1 MSTDE
6 RIPIVAAM
14 ATAYGKS
21 YDDSLKKYNALS
33 KQEQTNLENSY
44 VDNNMGYGPD
54 AWDAYCEA
62 KRARGE
68 TW

>member
-1 MSTDE
+1 MAE
-6 RIPIVAAM
+6 PKIPIVAAM

-21 YDDSLKKYNALS
+21 YNDSLKKYNALS
-33 KQEQTNLENSY
+33 KSEQANLENDY

-54 AWDAYCEA
+54 AWNVYCDA